1 MSGKRK
7 KLPAKRS
14 RASEAPTP
22 AFDASRFVN
31 LSAAERF
38 GSICKNRSFIKEK
51 GFHHPDDFFRKTI
64 EAKGWRALCQPPR
77 PAAMSVVREF
87 YANLASHVLKKVR
100 VRGVLVDF
108 SAESINS
115 YYGLEHIPPGP
126 FDQLREHPDYPEVI
140 RVLTNGRGEWRIN
153 SAGHAVNFKA
163 KHLAYIPKVWHHFI
177 TSRLIPTTNVCE
189 VTAQRSLLNYA
200 ILQDIP
206 FDVGQVIE
214 DAILHNRDA
223 KMNLG
228 HPFLIFGLC
237 KQAGVPLDDNEAW
250 LHPIKAISVKRDTP
264 GVPQPEGVYDLGH
277 EPSDEDELPDYRA
290 RYGFLGDTQEDIGQS
305 SSRPPPPPSY
315 HPPPPP
321 PQQPQATVPPSPS
334 PDIEDPV
341 LSLTERFDTFWDE
354 TQEHR
359 VLVTQDMEA
368 LRADMRTV
376 LANQA
381 IILQQQQTMHAQLA
395 QLLAFHHPPPPPPQ

>member
-1 MSGKRK
+1 MSGKRQ
-7 KLPAKRS
+7 KLPTKRS
-14 RASEAPTP
+14 RSSEDPTP
-22 AFDASRFVN
+22 TYDVTRFMN
-31 LSAAERF
+31 ESAADRF
-38 GSICKNRSFIKEK
+38 GTICKNRSFIKEK

-64 EAKGWRALCQPPR
+64 AAKGWRALCQPPH

-100 VRGVLVDF
+100 VWGILVDF

-115 YYGLEHIPPGP
+115 FYSLDHVPSEP
-126 FDQLREHPDYPEVI
+126 FNRLYEHPDYPEVI
-140 RVLTNGRGEWRIN
+140 RVLTNGRGEWKIN
-153 SAGHAVNFKA
+153 SAGHAVHIKA
-163 KHLAYIPKVWHHFI
+163 KHLAFIPKVWHHFI
-177 TSRLIPTTNVCE
+177 MSRLIPTTNVCE
-189 VTAQRSLLNYA
+189 VTAKRALLNYA
-200 ILQDIP
+200 IIQDIP
-206 FDVGQVIE
+206 FDVGQIIE

-237 KQAGVPLDDNEAW
+237 KQARVPLDDIEAW

-264 GVPQPEGVYDLGH
+264 GVPRPEGPYESGH
-277 EPSDEDELPDYRA
+277 EPSDEDELHEYQA
-290 RYGFLGDTQEDIGQS
+290 RYGFLGDPQGDIGQS
-305 SSRPPPPPSY
+305 SSHPPPPPS
-315 HPPPPP
+315 
-321 PQQPQATVPPSPS
+321 QQPPEAAPSSPS
-334 PDIEDPV
+334 PDPEDPV
-341 LSLTERFDTFWDE
+341 LSLNLGFDAFWDE

-381 IILQQQQTMHAQLA
+381 TILQQ
-395 QLLAFHHPPPPPPQ
+395 

>member
-1 MSGKRK
+1 MSGKRQ

-22 AFDASRFVN
+22 TFDASRFIN
-31 LSAAERF
+31 ESAADRF
-38 GSICKNRSFIKEK
+38 STICKNRSFIKEK
-51 GFHHPDDFFRKTI
+51 GFHHPEDFFRKTI

-115 YYGLEHIPPGP
+115 YYGLERIPPGP
-126 FDQLREHPDYPEVI
+126 FDQLREHPDYHEVI
-140 RVLTNGRGEWRIN
+140 RVLTKGQGEWRIN

-214 DAILHNRDA
+214 DAILHNREA

-237 KQAGVPLDDNEAW
+237 KQAGVPLDTNEAW

-264 GVPQPEGVYDLGH
+264 GVPQPEGVYDSGH

-290 RYGFLGDTQEDIGQS
+290 RYGFLGDTQEDIGQPS
-305 SSRPPPPPSY
+305 SQ
-315 HPPPPP
+315 PPPP
-321 PQQPQATVPPSPS
+321 PQQPQETVPPSPS
-334 PDIEDPV
+334 PDLEDPV
-341 LSLTERFDTFWDE
+341 LALTERFDAFWDE

-368 LRADMRTV
+368 LRADMHTV

-381 IILQQQQTMHAQLA
+381 IILQQQQAMQDHLA
-395 QLLAFHHPPPPPPQ
+395 QLLAFHQPPPPPPQ

>member
-1 MSGKRK
+1 MSGKRQ

-14 RASEAPTP
+14 RANADPTP
-22 AFDASRFVN
+22 TFDASRFIN
-31 LSAAERF
+31 ASAADRF
-38 GSICKNRSFIKEK
+38 STICKNRSFIKEK

-64 EAKGWRALCQPPR
+64 EAKGWRSLCQPPR

-115 YYGLEHIPPGP
+115 FYGLEHVPPGP

-140 RVLTNGRGEWRIN
+140 RVLTKGRGEWRIN

-189 VTAQRSLLNYA
+189 VTAQRSLLNFA

-214 DAILHNRDA
+214 DAILHNRGA

-264 GVPQPEGVYDLGH
+264 GVPQPEGVYDSGH
-277 EPSDEDELPDYRA
+277 EPSDKDELPDYRA
-290 RYGFLGDTQEDIGQS
+290 RFGFLGDTQDDLGQS
-305 SSRPPPPPSY
+305 SSHPPPPQS

-321 PQQPQATVPPSPS
+321 PQQPQATAPPSPS
-334 PDIEDPV
+334 PDLEDPV
-341 LSLTERFDTFWDE
+341 LSLTERFDAFWDE

-381 IILQQQQTMHAQLA
+381 IILQQQQSMQAQLA
-395 QLLAFHHPPPPPPQ
+395 QLLALHQPPPPPPQ

>member
-1 MSGKRK
+1 MAR
-7 KLPAKRS
+7 
-14 RASEAPTP
+14 
-22 AFDASRFVN
+22 N
-31 LSAAERF
+31 Q
-38 GSICKNRSFIKEK
+38 
-51 GFHHPDDFFRKTI
+51 
-64 EAKGWRALCQPPR
+64 GWRALCQPPS

-87 YANLASHVLKKVR
+87 YANLAAHVLKKVR

-115 YYGLEHIPPGP
+115 YYGLEHVPPGP
-126 FDQLREHPDYPEVI
+126 FDQLREHPDYHEVI
-140 RVLTNGRGEWRIN
+140 RVLTKGQGEWRIN

-206 FDVGQVIE
+206 FDVGQVIA
-214 DAILHNRDA
+214 DAILHNREA

-237 KQAGVPLDDNEAW
+237 KRAGVPLDTNEAW

-264 GVPQPEGVYDLGH
+264 GVPQPEGVYDSGH

-290 RYGFLGDTQEDIGQS
+290 RFSFLGDTPDDLGQS
-305 SSRPPPPPSY
+305 SA

-321 PQQPQATVPPSPS
+321 PQQPQAAAPPSPS
-334 PDIEDPV
+334 PDLEDPV
-341 LSLTERFDTFWDE
+341 LSLTERFDAFWDE

-381 IILQQQQTMHAQLA
+381 LILQQ
-395 QLLAFHHPPPPPPQ
+395 